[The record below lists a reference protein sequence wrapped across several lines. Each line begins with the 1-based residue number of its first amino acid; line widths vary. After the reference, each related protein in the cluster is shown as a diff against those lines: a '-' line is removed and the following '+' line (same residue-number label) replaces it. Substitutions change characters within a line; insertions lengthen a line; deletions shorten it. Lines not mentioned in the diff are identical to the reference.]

1 MIRIRA
7 GGKVTSCLVAAALW
21 AISISLFRPLIA
33 RFGPAPVNFFKCAF
47 ASVAYFAWLALAG
60 RLAGL
65 AALDPGAIGQLAL
78 SGFVGMAIGDSL
90 LFSAVEAGG
99 VQRTLVIYNSAPLMT
114 ALLAW
119 AAGGAVPSAQVW
131 LGMVLVVLGVGLV
144 ETDPARPRATPG
156 GAGSGTGASRPDAR
170 ALRWTVIAALG
181 AALGQATGLL
191 LMQQPLQSVPIVEA
205 SLVRLAAAGAG
216 VFVLLALRRGG
227 SAELTRMGPR
237 TWPALALPSAVGTVI
252 AVIFMMQGVR
262 DLPPG
267 IAAALLGT
275 TPLFSLPIS
284 RFVLAEPVGVRSL
297 AGTSL
302 AVLGVALFAL

>member
-1 MIRIRA
+1 
-7 GGKVTSCLVAAALW
+7 
-21 AISISLFRPLIA
+21 
-33 RFGPAPVNFFKCAF
+33 VNFFKCAF
-47 ASVAYFAWLALAG
+47 ASVAYLAWLALVG
-60 RLAGL
+60 RLAGR
-65 AALDPGAIGQLAL
+65 ASLDPGAIGQLAL
-78 SGFVGMAIGDSL
+78 SGFIGMAIGDSL

-119 AAGGAVPSAQVW
+119 AAGGAVPSAAVW
-131 LGMVLVVLGVGLV
+131 LGMALVVVGVGLV
-144 ETDPARPRATPG
+144 ETDPARPGRSLRVGRSASLASGPS
-156 GAGSGTGASRPDAR
+156 AG

-191 LMQQPLQSVPIVEA
+191 LMQRPLQSVPIVEA

-216 VFVLLALRRGG
+216 VLLLLAFRRGG
-227 SAELTRMGPR
+227 RAELARMGPR
-237 TWPALALPSAVGTVI
+237 TWPALALPSVIGTVI

-297 AGTSL
+297 AGTTL
-302 AVLGVALFAL
+302 AVLGVALFAF

>member
-1 MIRIRA
+1 
-7 GGKVTSCLVAAALW
+7 VTSCLVAAALW

-47 ASVAYFAWLALAG
+47 ASAVYLSWLALAG

-65 AALDPGAIGQLAL
+65 SALDPGAVGQLAL

-90 LFSAVEAGG
+90 LFSAVAAGG

-119 AAGGAVPSAQVW
+119 AAGGAVPTARVW
-131 LGMVLVVLGVGLV
+131 LGMVLVVVGVGLV
-144 ETDPARPRATPG
+144 ETDPARPRPSPG
-156 GAGSGTGASRPDAR
+156 GAGSGGAAAPPDAR

-191 LMQQPLQSVPIVEA
+191 LMQRPLQSVPIVEA
-205 SLVRLAAAGAG
+205 SLVRLAAAGVG
-216 VFVLLALRRGG
+216 VLLLLAVRRSGRR
-227 SAELTRMGPR
+227 ELARMGPR
-237 TWPALALPSAVGTVI
+237 AWPGLALPSVIGTVI

-284 RFVLAEPVGVRSL
+284 RFVLAEPVGLRSL

-302 AVLGVALFAL
+302 AVAGVALFAL

>member
-1 MIRIRA
+1 MIRIRV

-47 ASVAYFAWLALAG
+47 ASVAYFAWLALVG

-119 AAGGAVPSAQVW
+119 AAGGAIPSARVW

-144 ETDPARPRATPG
+144 ETDPARP
-156 GAGSGTGASRPDAR
+156 GAGRGHAGATAARPDAR

-191 LMQQPLQSVPIVEA
+191 LMQRPLQSVPIVEA

-216 VFVLLALRRGG
+216 VLLLLAFRRGG
-227 SAELTRMGPR
+227 RTALARMRPR
-237 TWPALALPSAVGTVI
+237 TWPALALPSVIGTVI

>member
-1 MIRIRA
+1 M
-7 GGKVTSCLVAAALW
+7 TSCLVAAALW

-33 RFGPAPVNFFKCAF
+33 RFGPAPVSFFKCAF
-47 ASVAYFAWLALAG
+47 ASLVYLAWLALVG
-60 RLAGL
+60 RVSGL
-65 AALDPGAIGQLAL
+65 SGLDRGAVGLLAL
-78 SGFVGMAIGDSL
+78 SGFVGMAVGDSL

-119 AAGGAVPSAQVW
+119 AAGGTIPSAQAW

-144 ETDPARPRATPG
+144 ETDPGRPAAAAGRAPGGETSAACSARPGTVA
-156 GAGSGTGASRPDAR
+156 GAGV
-170 ALRWTVIAALG
+170 LRWTVIAALG
-181 AALGQATGLL
+181 AALGQATGLV
-191 LMQQPLQSVPIVEA
+191 LMQGPLQSVPIVEA
-205 SLVRLAAAGAG
+205 SLIRLAAAGAG
-216 VFVLLALRRGG
+216 VLLLLAFRRSGRAG
-227 SAELTRMGPR
+227 LGRMGPR
-237 TWPALALPSAVGTVI
+237 AWPALALPSVLGTVI
-252 AVIFMMQGVR
+252 AVIFMMRGVR
-262 DLPPG
+262 DLPAG

>member
-1 MIRIRA
+1 M
-7 GGKVTSCLVAAALW
+7 TSCLVAAALW

-33 RFGPAPVNFFKCAF
+33 RFGPAPVNLFKCAF
-47 ASVAYFAWLALAG
+47 ASLAYLAWLALAG
-60 RLAGL
+60 RLPGM
-65 AALDPGAIGQLAL
+65 AALEPAAVGQLAL

-99 VQRTLVIYNSAPLMT
+99 VQRALVVYNSAPLMT

-119 AAGGAVPSAQVW
+119 AAGGAVPSARVW
-131 LGMVLVVLGVGLV
+131 LGMVLVVAGVGLV
-144 ETDPARPRATPG
+144 ETDPARPGPSPG
-156 GAGSGTGASRPDAR
+156 GAGSGATAAPPGAG

-181 AALGQATGLL
+181 AALGQAVGLL
-191 LMQQPLQSVPIVEA
+191 LMQRPLQSVPIVEA
-205 SLVRLAAAGAG
+205 SFVRLAAAGAG
-216 VFVLLALRRGG
+216 VLLLLLFRRGG
-227 SAELTRMGPR
+227 RTELARLGPR
-237 TWPALALPSAVGTVI
+237 AWPGLALPSVIGTVI
-252 AVIFMMQGVR
+252 AVIFMMRGVR

-297 AGTSL
+297 AGTLL
-302 AVLGVALFAL
+302 AVFGVALFAL